1 MLLLIRGE
9 AMSDDSQN
17 AGSASD
23 SGELQ
28 TTTPAVTPLDRELL
42 SNLFAQQN
50 LPLAI
55 VGGMVAAIAGG
66 LAWAVV
72 TVASGYQIG
81 WMAIGIGFLV
91 GMAVRTLGKGMTKT
105 FGIAGGGF
113 SLFGCALGNLLAI
126 CGLVAQSADAP
137 LVSTTLA
144 ILSEPAAA
152 IEFMKLSFSP
162 MDVVFYAIAVYE
174 GYKFSFRQ
182 ISDEE
187 LEVML
192 QRQSTVS

>member
-1 MLLLIRGE
+1 
-9 AMSDDSQN
+9 MSDDSQN
-17 AGSASD
+17 ASSASD

-28 TTTPAVTPLDRELL
+28 STPPAVTRLDQELL

-55 VGGMVAAIAGG
+55 VGGAVAAIVGG

-105 FGIAGGGF
+105 FGIAGGGL
-113 SLFGCALGNLLAI
+113 SLFGCALGNLLAV

-137 LVSTTLA
+137 IVSTTLA
-144 ILSEPAAA
+144 ILSEPATA
-152 IEFMKLSFSP
+152 IEFMKMSFSP
-162 MDVVFYAIAVYE
+162 MDVVFYAIAIYE

-187 LEVML
+187 LELML

>member
-1 MLLLIRGE
+1 
-9 AMSDDSQN
+9 MSDDSQN

-28 TTTPAVTPLDRELL
+28 TTTPAVTSLDRELL

-66 LAWAVV
+66 IAWAVV

-113 SLFGCALGNLLAI
+113 
-126 CGLVAQSADAP
+126 
-137 LVSTTLA
+137 
-144 ILSEPAAA
+144 
-152 IEFMKLSFSP
+152 
-162 MDVVFYAIAVYE
+162 
-174 GYKFSFRQ
+174 
-182 ISDEE
+182 
-187 LEVML
+187 
-192 QRQSTVS
+192 